1 MRSNFSPTFTFFVTT
16 SLIFSASTVAHCL
29 PTGLISG
36 ASTASDDVKRVQL
49 FVRETPLTVNGK
61 TIMMGSV
68 VQADG
73 TQGYSPNQADG
84 THVDVT
90 NQLNVPTSIHWHG
103 LSLPNSMDGVAF
115 VTQEPIAPGKTFS
128 YDFPLK
134 ETGTYWMHS
143 HYALQEQY
151 LVSAPM
157 IVWSDAERAK
167 ADKQFV
173 IMLTDFSFT
182 SPEAILQ
189 GLRNAPAMDMKTG
202 SKPMPG
208 MQEMPGMQAMPTA
221 NQPQVID
228 QQWDEANSRF
238 VRAIVNAP
246 IANTDVKYDAL
257 LANRRTVH
265 DPDVMK
271 VNPGDTVLLRIIA
284 ASCETDFFID
294 TGSLDAELLAVD
306 GQPIQPLRGNFF
318 QLAIAQRIDLRVT
331 IPKAISSTTS
341 SGVVFPITM
350 QGEGTTLTCGVVLT
364 TGSTSDSAA
373 KSALPKTASM
383 TTAALDNTQ
392 EMRLRATAPLVTKKI
407 DRTLPAELTGT
418 MDGYQWFINGI
429 KYPTRD
435 VLTVKLGE
443 RVEMVLT
450 NKTPMG
456 HPMHLHDGA
465 FQVIEIDGKPISG
478 AQRDTIEVPPHSII
492 KIAFDAD
499 NPGIWPFHCH
509 IPYHADSGMCT
520 MLKYEGVE
528 TPHWH
533 PEEVPSEKSGL

>member
-1 MRSNFSPTFTFFVTT
+1 MHFNPAFISFSFVTT
-16 SLIFSASTVAHCL
+16 SLLCL
-29 PTGLISG
+29 
-36 ASTASDDVKRVQL
+36 ATASAAAAKVSADDVKRVQL

-84 THVDVT
+84 MHVDVT

-157 IVWSDAERAK
+157 IIWSDAERAK

-173 IMLTDFSFT
+173 ITLTDFSFT

-208 MQEMPGMQAMPTA
+208 MQQMPGMQAMPATT
-221 NQPQVID
+221 QPQVIA

-238 VRAIVNAP
+238 VRAMVNAP

-257 LANRRTVH
+257 LANRRTVD

-284 ASCETDFFID
+284 ASCETDFFVD

-331 IPKAISSTTS
+331 IPKAISNTTS
-341 SGVVFPITM
+341 SDGSVFPITM

-407 DRTLPAELTGT
+407 DRTLPAVLSGT

-435 VLTVKLGE
+435 VLTVKVGE

-450 NKTPMG
+450 NNTPMG

-509 IPYHADSGMCT
+509 IPYHADSGMCS